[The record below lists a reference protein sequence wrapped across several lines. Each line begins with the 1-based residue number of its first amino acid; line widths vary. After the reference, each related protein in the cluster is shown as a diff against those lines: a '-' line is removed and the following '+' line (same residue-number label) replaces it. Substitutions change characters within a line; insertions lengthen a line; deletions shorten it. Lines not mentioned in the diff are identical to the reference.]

1 VARDITDKIEK
12 YCEEMFGHTNWA
24 IISTLSDQE
33 KVGLDKVADIET
45 IEGVDVAFYFDETLE
60 KSIEVIDDL
69 MSGMYEQDGQEEYA
83 QRLLKAW
90 NNIKTTLKEEAEV
103 RKNEWRL

>member
-1 VARDITDKIEK
+1 MSKDITEQIDD

-33 KVGLDKVADIET
+33 KVGLDEIADIET

-69 MSGMYEQDGQEEYA
+69 MSDMYEQDGQEDYA
-83 QRLLKAW
+83 QRLLNAW
-90 NNIKTTLKEEAEV
+90 NNIKTSLKEEV
-103 RKNEWRL
+103 G

>member
-1 VARDITDKIEK
+1 
-12 YCEEMFGHTNWA
+12 M
-24 IISTLSDQE
+24 
-33 KVGLDKVADIET
+33 
-45 IEGVDVAFYFDETLE
+45 TLE

>member
-1 VARDITDKIEK
+1 MNEDITEKIDGM
-12 YCEEMFGHTNWA
+12 CEERLGHTNWV
-24 IISTLSDQE
+24 IISTLTDQE